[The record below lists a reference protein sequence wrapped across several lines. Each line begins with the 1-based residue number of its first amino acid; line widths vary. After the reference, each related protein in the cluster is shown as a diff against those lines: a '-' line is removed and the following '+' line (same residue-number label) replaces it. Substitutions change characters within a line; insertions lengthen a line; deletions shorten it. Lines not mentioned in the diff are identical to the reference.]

1 MLVAV
6 AVEHSPALL
15 LVVLVGL
22 AAVVM
27 VAQVQHLILE
37 LQLEPRTQV
46 AAAVGHL
53 VMGRD
58 LLALMAVQA

>member
-6 AVEHSPALL
+6 EVEHSPALL

-27 VAQVQHLILE
+27 VAQVQHPILE
-37 LQLEPRTQV
+37 SRLEP
-46 AAAVGHL
+46 
-53 VMGRD
+53 
-58 LLALMAVQA
+58 